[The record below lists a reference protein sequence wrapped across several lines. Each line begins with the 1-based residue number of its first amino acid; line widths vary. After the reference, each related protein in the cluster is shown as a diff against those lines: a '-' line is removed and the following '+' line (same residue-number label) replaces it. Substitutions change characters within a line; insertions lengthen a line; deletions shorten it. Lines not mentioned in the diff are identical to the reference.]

1 VRRIPYRLVA
11 YAATIAALSTGVTA
25 FAAMD
30 KTVHL
35 DVDGQTIAVR
45 TFAGDVSGVLRK
57 AHVQLQPHDAVAPDL
72 TAPVRDGS
80 RVVVR
85 HGRLLSLVID
95 GQQRQVWVTALSVDD
110 ALDQLGLRADGEWMS
125 VSRSL
130 AIPRQGLA
138 LSLRLPQHVTLL
150 VDGKRLP
157 TVTTAPDVA
166 TLLSDMRVTVGALDH
181 VSVPLTAYPV
191 DGMAV
196 AVDRI
201 TQGTVTENV
210 PIPFRTAHVKTSAL
224 YVGESRVSRAG
235 QPGVRVNTYRLTW
248 RNHKLVGRKLVHS
261 QVRARPVWQLVE
273 VGTKPKP
280 RYAPAAD
287 GLNWPALARCESG
300 GNPRAVSGSGKYRGL
315 YQFTMGTWQSLGGQG
330 DPIDASSNEQTY
342 RAQLLYRR
350 SGDSSRPTC
359 GHYLYT

>member
-30 KTVHL
+30 KTVRL
-35 DVDGQTIAVR
+35 DVDGHTIAVR
-45 TFAGDVSGVLRK
+45 TFASDVSGVLRK
-57 AHVQLQPHDAVAPDL
+57 AHVPLQAHDTVAPDL
-72 TAPVRDGS
+72 SAPVRDGS

-85 HGRLLSLVID
+85 HGRLLTLQVD

-150 VDGKRLP
+150 VDGKRL
-157 TVTTAPDVA
+157 TTQTTAPDVT
-166 TLLSDMRVTVGALDH
+166 TLLADMHVTVGALDH
-181 VSVPLTAYPV
+181 VSVPATAYPI
-191 DGMAV
+191 DGMV
-196 AVDRI
+196 IAVDRI
-201 TQGTVTENV
+201 KRGMVTQNV
-210 PIPFRTAHVKTSAL
+210 AIPFRTAWWKTSSL
-224 YVGESRVSRAG
+224 YVGETKVVRPG
-235 QPGVRVNTYRLTW
+235 QPGLRVNTYQLTW
-248 RNHKLVGRKLVHS
+248 RNHTLVRRKLVHT
-261 QVRARPVWQLVE
+261 QVRAKPVWRRVL
-273 VGTKPKP
+273 VGTKAKP
-280 RYAPAAD
+280 RYAPSAD

-300 GNPRAVSGSGKYRGL
+300 GNPRAVSSSGKYRGL
-315 YQFTMGTWQSLGGQG
+315 YQFTMGTWQGLGGHG
-330 DPIDASSNEQTY
+330 DPIDASSSEQTY

-350 SGDSSRPTC
+350 SGDSSWPTC

>member
-1 VRRIPYRLVA
+1 MRRTPYRLVA

-30 KTVHL
+30 KTVRL
-35 DVDGQTIAVR
+35 DVDGHTIAVR
-45 TFAGDVSGVLRK
+45 TFAGEVSGVLRK
-57 AHVQLQPHDAVAPDL
+57 AHVRLQAHDAVAPDL
-72 TAPVRDGS
+72 SAPVRDGS

-85 HGRLLSLVID
+85 HGRLLNLAVD

-110 ALDQLGLRADGEWMS
+110 ALDELGLRTDGEWMS

-130 AIPRQGLA
+130 SIPRQGLA
-138 LSLRLPQHVTLL
+138 LSLRLPQHVTVLA
-150 VDGKRLP
+150 DGKRLAAD
-157 TVTTAPDVA
+157 TTAPDVT
-166 TLLSDMRVTVGALDH
+166 TLLGDLSVTVGTLDH
-181 VSVPLTAYPV
+181 VSVPMTSYPV
-191 DGMAV
+191 DGMVV

-201 TQGTVTENV
+201 TKGTVNQSV
-210 PIPFRTAHVKTSAL
+210 PIAFKTVRVKTSAL
-224 YVGESRVSRAG
+224 YVGQSRVTRPG
-235 QPGVRVNTYRLTW
+235 QPGVRVNSFELTW
-248 RNHKLVGRKLVHS
+248 RNHKLARRKLVHT
-261 QVRARPVWQLVE
+261 QVRAKPVAQIVE
-273 VGTKPKP
+273 VGTKAKP

-300 GNPRAVSGSGKYRGL
+300 GNPRSVSSGGQYRGL
-315 YQFTMGTWQSLGGQG
+315 YQFTMGTWQGLGGRG

-350 SGDSSRPTC
+350 SGDSSWPTC